1 MAIQYQILHN
11 GLTVPRDHFDQ
22 TFSRDYSLDH
32 IQADS
37 EGCVTEITY
46 STHSRTPDTLQILFV
61 PGALKDG
68 DSKSSSFSALR
79 K

>member
-11 GLTVPRDHFDQ
+11 GCSVPRDLFDQ

-32 IQADS
+32 IDADS
-37 EGCVTEITY
+37 KGCVTEITY
-46 STHSRTPDTLQILFV
+46 TTSSLNPDILTIQFV

-68 DSKSSSFSALR
+68 DLRSSSFQAASR
-79 K
+79 